1 MFFHSLHDF
10 LAMGGYV
17 AYVWSAFGITFFSLF
32 VLSLLSVKRHKR
44 ILDEVRQQQARE
56 TRIER
61 AKTMENT
68 L

>member
-10 LAMGGYV
+10 LAMGGYA